1 MLDWDDLRV
10 FLAIQRSGTL
20 ARAASEL
27 SVNPTTVS
35 RRLAALE
42 EKLAVRLFDRRA
54 EGWLLTAAGR
64 ELVPHAERI
73 ESEAIAV
80 EREIA
85 GADQR
90 LSGTVRVT
98 GTEMLVTRFIAR
110 DLPRFAERYPEIT
123 IDFVCTS
130 RTLSLSRGEADIALR
145 LARPREDD
153 VVTRKIATIELALY
167 ASHAYLAARGAPERP
182 DDSLAGH
189 DVLAF
194 AASRAFSFENEW
206 LERRLAGA
214 RIVMR
219 SDSVSSLYG
228 ATVAGLGISLLP
240 RAVADTDAALA
251 RIETSSGP
259 EPRVVWMT
267 VHRDLKDTARI
278 RAVLDFLA
286 QVVAPSPR

>member
-10 FLAIQRSGTL
+10 FLAVQRSGTL

-42 EKLAVRLFDRRA
+42 DKLAVRLFDRRA

-98 GTEMLVTRFIAR
+98 GTEMLVTRFIAK
-110 DLPRFAERYPEIT
+110 DLPRFREAHPEIT

-145 LARPREDD
+145 LARPREED

-167 ASHAYLAARGAPERP
+167 ASHAYLAGRGAPERP

-194 AASRAFSFENEW
+194 AASRAFSLENEW
-206 LERRLAGA
+206 LEPRLAGA

-228 ATVAGLGISLLP
+228 ATVAGLGIALLP
-240 RAVADTDAALA
+240 RAVADADAALA
-251 RIETSSGP
+251 RIETASAP

-286 QVVAPSPR
+286 QVVASSPA